1 MKKLLIL
8 LLLLIPMQVDARTMI
23 NMGTFKLT
31 AYCPC
36 WSCSQQWKDN
46 TYSGKKATPNH
57 TVAADFISCVAF
69 GKAGEFA
76 EKYLVQGMKIAVSG
90 RLQTGSYTDREGTRR
105 YTTDV
110 IIEEQEFAESKGSQ
124 EKRRAAVDSEPEQ
137 AADTYPESAPSVNE
151 EGFMSIPEGIQEE
164 LPFI

>member
-1 MKKLLIL
+1 MNKVVLMGRLTKNPDIRYTQASPAMC
-8 LLLLIPMQVDARTMI
+8 IARYTLAVNRRI
-23 NMGTFKLT
+23 RREGE
-31 AYCPC
+31 
-36 WSCSQQWKDN
+36 Q
-46 TYSGKKATPNH
+46 
-57 TVAADFISCVAF
+57 AADFISCVAF

-76 EKYLVQGMKIAVSG
+76 EKYLVQGTKITVSG

-110 IIEEQEFAESKGSQ
+110 IIEEQEFAESKGSS
-124 EKRRAAVDSEPEQ
+124 EKRRAAVDPEPEQ

>member
-36 WSCSQQWKDN
+36 WSCSQQWKDD

-57 TVAADFISCVAF
+57 TVAADLSVMNIGDTITINGEEFVVEDKGGGVVGDHIDIYFETHKEVDAF
-69 GKAGEFA
+69 GVRYGE
-76 EKYLVQGMKIAVSG
+76 
-90 RLQTGSYTDREGTRR
+90 
-105 YTTDV
+105 V
-110 IIEEQEFAESKGSQ
+110 IIW
-124 EKRRAAVDSEPEQ
+124 R
-137 AADTYPESAPSVNE
+137 
-151 EGFMSIPEGIQEE
+151 
-164 LPFI
+164 